1 MPMNLS
7 SDQTEAVKSWVSEGA
22 GVSQVQ
28 KRLESEFGINLT
40 YMDVRFLLDD
50 LDAELKDPVR
60 EVAPEDALTAPLPPK
75 SGASESVAESDG
87 EPSNETAAEGE
98 VVVTKSPIQRPGA
111 IVGGNI
117 TFSDGGK
124 AEWVL
129 DQTGQLGLI
138 PAVQGYAPP
147 QKDMAVVQNK
157 IREILGMDAEADAPE
172 EEASDAASNV
182 EVTLSPIQ
190 RPDSLAFGDVTFSD
204 GQKAEWRLDRE
215 GQLALIAETKGYK
228 PSHGDTVAFQKKL
241 QKLLSEMY

>member
-1 MPMNLS
+1 MKLS
-7 SDQTEAVKSWVSEGA
+7 SDQAEAVKSWVSEGA

-28 KRLESEFGINLT
+28 KKLESEFGISMT

-50 LDAELKDPVR
+50 IDVQLKEPVR
-60 EVAPEDALTAPLPPK
+60 DVAPEDALTAPLPGRD
-75 SGASESVAESDG
+75 SEENAENGGASAG
-87 EPSNETAAEGE
+87 AGAGEGE

-111 IVGGNI
+111 VVGGEI

-129 DQTGQLGLI
+129 DQSGQLGLI
-138 PAVQGYAPP
+138 PAVQGYNPP
-147 QKDMAVVQNK
+147 QKDMPAVQNK
-157 IREILGMDAEADAPE
+157 IREILGMEAAPDSSAEDADDGV
-172 EEASDAASNV
+172 SSNV
-182 EVTLSPIQ
+182 EVTVSPIQ
-190 RPDSLAFGDVTFSD
+190 RPDSLAFGEVTFSD

-215 GQLALIAETKGYK
+215 GQLALISETKGYK